1 MLGSGTRPLILEVHG
16 GPYAGYQVPLGQG
29 KCSIGRDS
37 SCDLQLEDPK
47 ISRVHGYFEIDKD
60 VVHYRD
66 NGSTNGSFLNGSQ
79 ITHEKVQA
87 GDLIE
92 VGAFEIYL
100 RYSSDFQTIQF
111 HSKES
116 NVTRA
121 VPSAEASPDA
131 LAMKFAQ
138 MFDYYKDHTP
148 EASEAENRDLV
159 KTQRMANSLRS
170 LYKVTTE
177 MSRLLPPDELLDVV
191 ADGLF
196 EVFAGVENLVIL
208 LRDRD
213 GGELHPR
220 YARDKNG
227 NRDTEV
233 AISRTV
239 LDRAIDEKAT
249 IVANDAQH
257 DSRFA
262 HSESILGLTVQA
274 VVCAPLVTHTGVIGA
289 LYLDNRMDLVS
300 YDEMDVEVLA
310 AFANQAAIA
319 LENARLCESLQQSY
333 HETLQALVNTI
344 EAKDQYTMGH
354 TQRVKKYALGLA
366 RELGFEQARLERL
379 GLAAELHD
387 IGKIGVSEGVINK
400 PGMLTDLEYENMK
413 DHVLFGEK
421 ILKPIAY
428 LSDILPWVRGH
439 HERWDGKGYPDGLK
453 GEECPLEARILAI
466 ADAFDAMTSQRSY
479 NKPLTFEDAVE
490 RVVKSGG
497 EHFDPKLVDA
507 FARYMRNSTISHE
520 NDESVEA

>member
-1 MLGSGTRPLILEVHG
+1 MLGSGSRPLILEVHG

-29 KCSIGRDS
+29 KCSLGRDA

-47 ISRVHGYFEIDKD
+47 VSRFHGAFEIDKD

-66 NGSTNGSFLNGSQ
+66 NGSTNGSYLNGTQ
-79 ITHEKVQA
+79 VHHDRVQA

-92 VGAFEIYL
+92 VGGFEIYL

-111 HSKES
+111 HSKET
-116 NVTRA
+116 NVTKSIA
-121 VPSAEASPDA
+121 SADVSADA
-131 LAMKFAQ
+131 LAQKFAQ
-138 MFDYYKDHTP
+138 MFDYYKEHTP
-148 EASEAENRDLV
+148 QISEAENRDLV
-159 KTQRMANSLRS
+159 HTQRMANSLRS

-177 MSRLLPPDELLDVV
+177 MSRLLPPDQLLVVV

-196 EVFAGVENLVIL
+196 EVFGGVENLVIL
-208 LRDRD
+208 LRESEE
-213 GGELHPR
+213 GELRPR
-220 YARDKNG
+220 YARDKDG
-227 NRDTEV
+227 NRDAQV
-233 AISRTV
+233 AVSTTV
-239 LDRAIDEKAT
+239 LNQAIEQRAT
-249 IVANDAQH
+249 IVANDPQH
-257 DSRFA
+257 DSRFQ
-262 HSESILGLTVQA
+262 HSESIVGLTVQA
-274 VVCAPLVTHTGVIGA
+274 VICAPLVGPSGVMGA

-300 YDEMDVEVLA
+300 YDEMDVEILT

-319 LENARLCESLQQSY
+319 LENARLCEDLQQSY

-366 RELGFEQARLERL
+366 RELGLDQSRIERL

-400 PGMLTDLEYENMK
+400 PGMLTDLEYEDMK

-421 ILKPIAY
+421 ILRPIAY
-428 LSDILPWVRGH
+428 LRDILPWVRGH

-453 GEECPLEARILAI
+453 GEECPLEARILAV

-479 NKPLTFEDAVE
+479 NKPLSFEEAVG
-490 RVVKSGG
+490 RVRKGAG
-497 EHFDPKLVDA
+497 THFDPKLSEA
-507 FARYMRNSTISHE
+507 FSRYVNNSTISHDE
-520 NDESVEA
+520 ESVRAE